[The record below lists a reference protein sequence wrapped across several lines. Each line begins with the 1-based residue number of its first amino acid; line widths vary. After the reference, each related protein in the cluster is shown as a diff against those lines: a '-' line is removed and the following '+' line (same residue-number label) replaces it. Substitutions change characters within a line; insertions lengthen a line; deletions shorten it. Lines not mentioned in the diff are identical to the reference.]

1 MTEQVSATALQGLL
15 DQPAFTF
22 WISANSSQPI
32 VGELT
37 FGAVKSKY
45 YTGSLVKLPVD
56 SQVGAPPSL
65 DDVRDFLYLRLQAS
79 LRNVAV
85 SRCDS
90 SGDCTEG
97 ASDEW

>member
-1 MTEQVSATALQGLL
+1 MVMWLLMQMTEQVSATVQGLL

-65 DDVRDFLYLRLQAS
+65 GREAMKLEKC
-79 LRNVAV
+79 AV
-85 SRCDS
+85 SAVILRGLHRRCQ
-90 SGDCTEG
+90 
-97 ASDEW
+97 DEW